1 MIARYSPP
9 DSGLPEMA
17 GHQLPKLD
25 VGSSVHGTLVAA
37 MCHVDIIP
45 SAHYPRRQETLRLR
59 NPFITRLRQIVSNIR
74 KTALSAILCGTLLG
88 AAALDAAV
96 AGPKFLY
103 TLHNN
108 QALRGFAITSPTG
121 ALAPLSGSP
130 WIVPEFPFLL
140 GMGKGPAGKFLYPVT
155 PDSSVTSGFAVNP
168 TTGALTPVP
177 GSPFPFPPSGVAMT
191 VHPSGKFAYLNAIA
205 YDISPFIVN
214 PTTGALTASGNVA
227 SAGVYPRLAIEPK
240 GKCLYALN
248 KGIFFIDDPAKTNN
262 ISAFSIDPASASGE
276 LTEIPG
282 SPFPTGNNPLYFTF
296 DPSGKYLVVSST
308 GSTDIRT
315 YQIGPGNCALTQKA
329 ILTNATANANS
340 ITTTVTAAT
349 FFFKSA
355 SKTIQR
361 YFVRCTPVSTC
372 SSNST
377 WTFTGAR
384 LTKPLFFS
392 ALSDFGSAFSS

>member
-1 MIARYSPP
+1 MTI
-9 DSGLPEMA
+9 
-17 GHQLPKLD
+17 
-25 VGSSVHGTLVAA
+25 
-37 MCHVDIIP
+37 
-45 SAHYPRRQETLRLR
+45 
-59 NPFITRLRQIVSNIR
+59 
-74 KTALSAILCGTLLG
+74 CGTLLG
-88 AAALDAAV
+88 MSALGAAV

-108 QALRGFAITSPTG
+108 QALRGFAITPETG
-121 ALAPLSGSP
+121 ALTPLSGKP
-130 WIVPEFPFLL
+130 RMLPEFPFLL

-296 DPSGKYLVVSST
+296 DPSGKYLVVSNT

-329 ILTNATANANS
+329 ILTKATGDVAFEPTGHFVYATSGGTAHTIAALSFNATTGVLTRSSTVATGALSTSALAMDPSGKFLIAVQSNLS
-340 ITTTVTAAT
+340 STTTAPIQAASYVIGT
-349 FFFKSA
+349 
-355 SKTIQR
+355 
-361 YFVRCTPVSTC
+361 
-372 SSNST
+372 
-377 WTFTGAR
+377 TGALK
-384 LTKPLFFS
+384 LT
-392 ALSDFGSAFSS
+392 GSPVTLDADSPVVDLAIVGTP